1 MGNSK
6 KSKYHAVRI
15 GGYDSMKERRRAVVL
30 RLMERQG
37 LIKDLREQVSFELIP
52 AQYGNCG
59 KDLKGK
65 SVTICLEKACKY
77 IADFVY
83 IDAATGQTVVEDV
96 KGVRTDVYK
105 IKKKL
110 MLYMHGIIIKET

>member
-1 MGNSK
+1 MSK
-6 KSKYHAVRI
+6 RSKYGAVRV

-37 LIKDLREQVSFELIP
+37 LIKDLREQVPFELIP

-59 KDLKGK
+59 KDFKGK
-65 SVTICLEKACKY
+65 SVMVCLEKACKY

-83 IDAATGQTVVEDV
+83 VEVATGRTVVEDV

-110 MLYMHGIIIKET
+110 MLWVHGIIIKET